1 MPPLKSINSYIPIV
15 PTIIPTTVPI
25 VTKNTPSPD
34 IAKNRKKK
42 IELNDKID
50 PSKEEFQKLY
60 QEVGSKNFR
69 RNFADFYKKLILR
82 QGKE

>member
-25 VTKNTPSPD
+25 VSKHAPIPPEP
-34 IAKNRKKK
+34 AKNRKKK
-42 IELNDKID
+42 IELQDKID

-60 QEVGSKNFR
+60 QEVGSKKFV
-69 RNFADFYKKLILR
+69 RNFIEFS
-82 QGKE
+82 